1 MQQYFATAGYRVE
14 FAQHGGD
21 ALTLVQHDPPDL
33 VLLDLMMPGM
43 NGVEV
48 LQRILALRATL
59 PVIIVTARADAT
71 LAEQTRALG
80 AFSNGLVTY
89 AKAPDATLAEQTRA
103 LGAFAYVTKPFE
115 FTRVVGAAL
124 TRSGDDTGSSARPMT
139 PGRAIPLPGRLPATT
154 GFPIITLRSE
164 TGIGSIDSCPPSM
177 DTQGISPRPRSRRL
191 LRVGIR

>member
-1 MQQYFATAGYRVE
+1 MARESSRILVVDDDDSVISVMQQYFATAGYRVE

-80 AFSNGLVTY
+80 AF
-89 AKAPDATLAEQTRA
+89 
-103 LGAFAYVTKPFE
+103 AYVTKPFE
-115 FTRVVGAAL
+115 FAYLARIVHLAL
-124 TRSGDDTGSSARPMT
+124 TRSGEGA
-139 PGRAIPLPGRLPATT
+139 GGGA
-154 GFPIITLRSE
+154 
-164 TGIGSIDSCPPSM
+164 
-177 DTQGISPRPRSRRL
+177 Q
-191 LRVGIR
+191 

>member
-1 MQQYFATAGYRVE
+1 MRQYFATAGYRVE

-59 PVIIVTARADAT
+59 PVIIVTARADA
-71 LAEQTRALG
+71 
-80 AFSNGLVTY
+80 
-89 AKAPDATLAEQTRA
+89 AEQTRA

-115 FTRVVGAAL
+115 FAYLARIVHLAL
-124 TRSGDDTGSSARPMT
+124 TRSGEGA
-139 PGRAIPLPGRLPATT
+139 GGGA
-154 GFPIITLRSE
+154 
-164 TGIGSIDSCPPSM
+164 
-177 DTQGISPRPRSRRL
+177 Q
-191 LRVGIR
+191 

>member
-1 MQQYFATAGYRVE
+1 VARAGPRILVVDDDDSVISVMRQFFATAGYRVE

-80 AFSNGLVTY
+80 AF
-89 AKAPDATLAEQTRA
+89 
-103 LGAFAYVTKPFE
+103 AYVTKPFE
-115 FTRVVGAAL
+115 FAYLARIVHLAL
-124 TRSGDDTGSSARPMT
+124 TRSGEGA
-139 PGRAIPLPGRLPATT
+139 GGGA
-154 GFPIITLRSE
+154 
-164 TGIGSIDSCPPSM
+164 
-177 DTQGISPRPRSRRL
+177 Q
-191 LRVGIR
+191 

>member
-1 MQQYFATAGYRVE
+1 MAREGPRILVVDDDDSVISVMQQFFATAGYRVE

-80 AFSNGLVTY
+80 AF
-89 AKAPDATLAEQTRA
+89 
-103 LGAFAYVTKPFE
+103 AYVTKPFE
-115 FTRVVGAAL
+115 FAYLARIVHLAL
-124 TRSGDDTGSSARPMT
+124 TRSGEGA
-139 PGRAIPLPGRLPATT
+139 GGGA
-154 GFPIITLRSE
+154 
-164 TGIGSIDSCPPSM
+164 
-177 DTQGISPRPRSRRL
+177 Q
-191 LRVGIR
+191 

>member
-1 MQQYFATAGYRVE
+1 MQQFFATAGYRVE

-21 ALTLVQHDPPDL
+21 ALTLVQHAADL

-80 AFSNGLVTY
+80 AF
-89 AKAPDATLAEQTRA
+89 
-103 LGAFAYVTKPFE
+103 AYVTKPFE
-115 FTRVVGAAL
+115 FAYLARIVHLAL
-124 TRSGDDTGSSARPMT
+124 TRSGEGA
-139 PGRAIPLPGRLPATT
+139 GGGAH
-154 GFPIITLRSE
+154 
-164 TGIGSIDSCPPSM
+164 
-177 DTQGISPRPRSRRL
+177 
-191 LRVGIR
+191 

>member
-1 MQQYFATAGYRVE
+1 MARAGPRILVVDDDDSVISVMQQFFATAGYRME

-80 AFSNGLVTY
+80 AF
-89 AKAPDATLAEQTRA
+89 
-103 LGAFAYVTKPFE
+103 AYVTKPFE
-115 FTRVVGAAL
+115 FAYLARIVHLAL
-124 TRSGDDTGSSARPMT
+124 TRSGEGA
-139 PGRAIPLPGRLPATT
+139 GGGAH
-154 GFPIITLRSE
+154 
-164 TGIGSIDSCPPSM
+164 
-177 DTQGISPRPRSRRL
+177 
-191 LRVGIR
+191 

>member
-1 MQQYFATAGYRVE
+1 MQQFFATAGYRME

-80 AFSNGLVTY
+80 GIRVRH
-89 AKAPDATLAEQTRA
+89 QT
-103 LGAFAYVTKPFE
+103 V
-115 FTRVVGAAL
+115 RV
-124 TRSGDDTGSSARPMT
+124 
-139 PGRAIPLPGRLPATT
+139 RLPRADCPS
-154 GFPIITLRSE
+154 GPHAKRRGRGRRSSLGIFPRTFREFLYCRVRAA
-164 TGIGSIDSCPPSM
+164 PPAY
-177 DTQGISPRPRSRRL
+177 RRGVGKGAL
-191 LRVGIR
+191 LGR

>member
-1 MQQYFATAGYRVE
+1 MAREGPRILVVDDDDSVIRVMQQFFATAGYRVE

-80 AFSNGLVTY
+80 AF
-89 AKAPDATLAEQTRA
+89 
-103 LGAFAYVTKPFE
+103 AYVTKPFE
-115 FTRVVGAAL
+115 FAYLARIVHLAL
-124 TRSGDDTGSSARPMT
+124 TRSGEGA
-139 PGRAIPLPGRLPATT
+139 GGGA
-154 GFPIITLRSE
+154 
-164 TGIGSIDSCPPSM
+164 
-177 DTQGISPRPRSRRL
+177 Q
-191 LRVGIR
+191 

>member
-1 MQQYFATAGYRVE
+1 MAREGPRILVVDDDDSVISVMRQFFATAGYRVE

-80 AFSNGLVTY
+80 AF
-89 AKAPDATLAEQTRA
+89 
-103 LGAFAYVTKPFE
+103 AYITKPFE
-115 FTRVVGAAL
+115 FAYLARVVGAAL
-124 TRSGDDTGSSARPMT
+124 TRRGDDTGSSARP
-139 PGRAIPLPGRLPATT
+139 
-154 GFPIITLRSE
+154 
-164 TGIGSIDSCPPSM
+164 
-177 DTQGISPRPRSRRL
+177 
-191 LRVGIR
+191 

>member
-1 MQQYFATAGYRVE
+1 MARAGPRILVVDDDDSVISVMQQFFATAGYRVE

-80 AFSNGLVTY
+80 AF
-89 AKAPDATLAEQTRA
+89 
-103 LGAFAYVTKPFE
+103 AYVTKPFE
-115 FTRVVGAAL
+115 FAYLARIVHLAL
-124 TRSGDDTGSSARPMT
+124 TRSGEGA
-139 PGRAIPLPGRLPATT
+139 GGGA
-154 GFPIITLRSE
+154 
-164 TGIGSIDSCPPSM
+164 
-177 DTQGISPRPRSRRL
+177 Q
-191 LRVGIR
+191 

>member
-1 MQQYFATAGYRVE
+1 VAREGPRILVVDDDDSVISVMQQFFATAGYRVE

-80 AFSNGLVTY
+80 AF
-89 AKAPDATLAEQTRA
+89 
-103 LGAFAYVTKPFE
+103 AYVTKPFE
-115 FTRVVGAAL
+115 FAYLARIVHLAL
-124 TRSGDDTGSSARPMT
+124 TRSGEGA
-139 PGRAIPLPGRLPATT
+139 GGA
-154 GFPIITLRSE
+154 
-164 TGIGSIDSCPPSM
+164 
-177 DTQGISPRPRSRRL
+177 Q
-191 LRVGIR
+191 

>member
-1 MQQYFATAGYRVE
+1 MAREGPRILVVDDEDSVLTVMQQYFATAGYRVE

-33 VLLDLMMPGM
+33 VLLDLMLPGM

-80 AFSNGLVTY
+80 AF
-89 AKAPDATLAEQTRA
+89 
-103 LGAFAYVTKPFE
+103 AYVTKPFE
-115 FTRVVGAAL
+115 FAYLARIVHLAL
-124 TRSGDDTGSSARPMT
+124 TRSGEGA
-139 PGRAIPLPGRLPATT
+139 GGGA
-154 GFPIITLRSE
+154 
-164 TGIGSIDSCPPSM
+164 
-177 DTQGISPRPRSRRL
+177 Q
-191 LRVGIR
+191 

>member
-1 MQQYFATAGYRVE
+1 MARESPRILVVDDDDSVISVMQQYFATAGYRVE

-59 PVIIVTARADAT
+59 PVIIVTARA
-71 LAEQTRALG
+71 
-80 AFSNGLVTY
+80 
-89 AKAPDATLAEQTRA
+89 DATLAEQTRA

-191 LRVGIR
+191 LRVGTR

>member
-1 MQQYFATAGYRVE
+1 VARESPRILVVDDDDSVITVMQQYFATAGYRVE

-80 AFSNGLVTY
+80 AF
-89 AKAPDATLAEQTRA
+89 
-103 LGAFAYVTKPFE
+103 AYVTKPFE
-115 FTRVVGAAL
+115 FAYLARIVHLAL
-124 TRSGDDTGSSARPMT
+124 TRSGEGA
-139 PGRAIPLPGRLPATT
+139 GGGAH
-154 GFPIITLRSE
+154 
-164 TGIGSIDSCPPSM
+164 
-177 DTQGISPRPRSRRL
+177 
-191 LRVGIR
+191 

>member
-1 MQQYFATAGYRVE
+1 VAREWPRILVVDDDDSVISVMQQYFATAGYRVE

-59 PVIIVTARADAT
+59 PVIIVTARADA
-71 LAEQTRALG
+71 A
-80 AFSNGLVTY
+80 
-89 AKAPDATLAEQTRA
+89 LAEQTRA

-115 FTRVVGAAL
+115 FAYLARIVHLAL
-124 TRSGDDTGSSARPMT
+124 TRSGEGA
-139 PGRAIPLPGRLPATT
+139 GGGA
-154 GFPIITLRSE
+154 
-164 TGIGSIDSCPPSM
+164 
-177 DTQGISPRPRSRRL
+177 Q
-191 LRVGIR
+191 

>member
-1 MQQYFATAGYRVE
+1 VARESPRILVVDDDDSVISVMQQYFASAGYRVE

-21 ALTLVQHDPPDL
+21 ALTLVQHNPPDL

-80 AFSNGLVTY
+80 AF
-89 AKAPDATLAEQTRA
+89 
-103 LGAFAYVTKPFE
+103 AYVTKPFE
-115 FTRVVGAAL
+115 FAYLARIVHLAL
-124 TRSGDDTGSSARPMT
+124 TRSGEGA
-139 PGRAIPLPGRLPATT
+139 GGGA
-154 GFPIITLRSE
+154 
-164 TGIGSIDSCPPSM
+164 
-177 DTQGISPRPRSRRL
+177 Q
-191 LRVGIR
+191 

>member
-1 MQQYFATAGYRVE
+1 VARESPRIFVVEDDDSVISVMQQYFATAGYRVE

-80 AFSNGLVTY
+80 AF
-89 AKAPDATLAEQTRA
+89 
-103 LGAFAYVTKPFE
+103 AYVTKPFE
-115 FTRVVGAAL
+115 FAYLARIVHLAL
-124 TRSGDDTGSSARPMT
+124 TRSGEGA
-139 PGRAIPLPGRLPATT
+139 GGA
-154 GFPIITLRSE
+154 
-164 TGIGSIDSCPPSM
+164 
-177 DTQGISPRPRSRRL
+177 Q
-191 LRVGIR
+191 